1 MSSKTDDD
9 NESNLLDRLRHFIK
23 KRRQKK
29 ITIDNKNEK
38 ATCLFFLFFFLSV
51 SVK

>member
-1 MSSKTDDD
+1 MSIKTDDD

-29 ITIDNKNEK
+29 YNY
-38 ATCLFFLFFFLSV
+38 
-51 SVK
+51 